1 LLSLIPAMNYSGLG
15 ALICR
20 SMFRLNDITLVQFR
34 NYVQQSF
41 HFSERV
47 IGICGQNGT
56 GKTNLLDAIYYLSFS
71 KSYFSRPDAQNVH
84 HGSAGLRIQGQ
95 YSLEEKKMTVTAIVR
110 ETGKKELQLDGEPY
124 KKFSDHIGTIPV
136 VMIAPDDIELISGP
150 GEERRKFLDT
160 LISQLD
166 HAYLQ
171 QLINYQK
178 ILQQR
183 NSLLKQAGESGH
195 IDETL
200 LSILNDQ
207 LSDSGSFLYE
217 TRKTF
222 LASLLPLA
230 FTIYERIA
238 GKSDEL
244 SLAYFSPLATNHF
257 KDLLQNNRA
266 KDFALQRTSSGIHR
280 DDIVLSMGNELFKS
294 EASQG
299 QRKSL
304 LFALK
309 LAEWQILKE
318 KKGFTPILLLDD
330 VFEKLDD
337 TRMSQLL
344 QWVCSE
350 SDGQVFITDTH
361 PERLK
366 QQLTGTK
373 AAFQMI
379 TL

>member
-1 LLSLIPAMNYSGLG
+1 MLSLIPAMNYSGSG

-20 SMFRLNDITLVQFR
+20 FMFRLTEITLVQFR
-34 NYVQQSF
+34 NYPQASF
-41 HFSERV
+41 RFDERIV
-47 IGICGQNGT
+47 GICGQNGT

-71 KSYFSRPDAQNVH
+71 RSYFSRPDAQNVH
-84 HGSAGLRIQGQ
+84 HGSSGLRIQGQ
-95 YSLEEKKMTVTAIVR
+95 YILEEKKVSVTAIVR
-110 ETGKKELQLDGEPY
+110 ETGKKELQLDGEAY
-124 KKFSDHIGTIPV
+124 KKFSDHIGKMPV
-136 VMIAPDDIELISGP
+136 VMIAPDDVELISGP
-150 GEERRKFLDT
+150 SEERRKFLDT
-160 LISQLD
+160 LLSQLN
-166 HAYLQ
+166 HSYLQ

-183 NSLLKQAGESGH
+183 NSLLKQAAEQGTV
-195 IDETL
+195 DETL

-207 LSDSGSFLYE
+207 LTESGTSIYE
-217 TRKTF
+217 TRKDF
-222 LASLLPLA
+222 LTTLLPLA

-238 GKSDEL
+238 GKSDGLTLE
-244 SLAYFSPLATNHF
+244 YYSPLLTTDFKELLQMNRN
-257 KDLLQNNRA
+257 KDL
-266 KDFALQRTSSGIHR
+266 ALQRTSSGIHR
-280 DDIVLSMGNELFKS
+280 DDIILSMGDQLFKS

-344 QWVCSE
+344 QWVCAE

-361 PERLK
+361 PERLQ
-366 QQLTGTK
+366 QQLTGTN
-373 AAFQMI
+373 AAFQMVA
-379 TL
+379 L

>member
-1 LLSLIPAMNYSGLG
+1 MLSLIPAMNNSGLG

-20 SMFRLNDITLVQFR
+20 LMFRLSEMTLVQFR
-34 NYVQQSF
+34 NYLQQSF
-41 HFSERV
+41 HFKERIV
-47 IGICGQNGT
+47 GICGQNGT

-71 KSYFSRPDAQNVH
+71 RSYFTRPDAQNVH
-84 HGSAGLRIQGQ
+84 HGSSGLRIQGH
-95 YSLEEKKMTVTAIVR
+95 YIREEKTMSVTAIVR

-124 KKFSDHIGTIPV
+124 KKFSDHIGKMPV
-136 VMIAPDDIELISGP
+136 VMIAPDDVELISGP

-160 LISQLD
+160 LLSQLD
-166 HAYLQ
+166 HSYLQ

-183 NSLLKQAGESGH
+183 NSLLKQAAESGH
-195 IDETL
+195 VDETL

-207 LSDSGSFLYE
+207 LCDSGNFLYHA
-217 TRKTF
+217 RKDF
-222 LASLLPLA
+222 LTSLLPLA

-238 GKSDEL
+238 GKSDSL
-244 SLAYFSPLATNHF
+244 SLAYYSPLSSNDF
-257 KDLLQNNRA
+257 KELLQINRA
-266 KDFALQRTSSGIHR
+266 KDLALQRTSSGIHR
-280 DDIVLSMGNELFKS
+280 DDIILSMGDQLFKS

-337 TRMSQLL
+337 ARMSQLL
-344 QWVCSE
+344 QWVCTE

-373 AAFQMI
+373 VPFQMI

>member
-1 LLSLIPAMNYSGLG
+1 
-15 ALICR
+15 
-20 SMFRLNDITLVQFR
+20 MFHLNEIALVQFR
-34 NYVQQSF
+34 NYLQATF
-41 HFSERV
+41 RFDERIV
-47 IGICGQNGT
+47 GISGQNGT

-71 KSYFSRPDAQNVH
+71 RSYFARPDAQNVH
-84 HGSAGLRIQGQ
+84 HGSTGLRIQGQ
-95 YSLEEKKMTVTAIVR
+95 YSLEEKKISVTAIVR
-110 ETGKKELQLDGEPY
+110 ETGKKELQLDGEVY
-124 KKFSDHIGTIPV
+124 KKFSDHIGKMPV
-136 VMIAPDDIELISGP
+136 VMIAPDDVELISGP

-160 LISQLD
+160 LLSQLD
-166 HAYLQ
+166 HSYLQ

-183 NSLLKQAGESGH
+183 NSLLKQAVEQGTV
-195 IDETL
+195 DETL

-207 LSDSGSFLYE
+207 LSESGTYIYE
-217 TRKTF
+217 TRKEFLITF
-222 LASLLPLA
+222 LPLA

-238 GKSDEL
+238 GKSDGL
-244 SLAYFSPLATNHF
+244 SLEYFSPLLSSGF
-257 KDLLQNNRA
+257 KDILLMNRT
-266 KDFALQRTSSGIHR
+266 KDMVLQRTSSGIHR
-280 DDIVLSMGNELFKS
+280 DDILLSMGDQLFKS

-309 LAEWQILKE
+309 LAEWQILKD

-344 QWVCSE
+344 QWVCKE

-361 PERLK
+361 PERLRL
-366 QQLTGTK
+366 QLTGTK
-373 AAFQMI
+373 VTFQMVV
-379 TL
+379 L

>member
-1 LLSLIPAMNYSGLG
+1 
-15 ALICR
+15 
-20 SMFRLNDITLVQFR
+20 MFRLNDIALVQFR
-34 NYVQQSF
+34 NYLQSSF
-41 HFSERV
+41 RFQERI

-71 KSYFSRPDAQNVH
+71 RSYFARPDAQNVH
-84 HGSAGLRIQGQ
+84 HGSSGLRIQGL
-95 YSLEEKKMTVTAIVR
+95 YTLEGKAISVTAIVR

-124 KKFSDHIGTIPV
+124 KKFSDHIGKMPV
-136 VMIAPDDIELISGP
+136 VMIAPDDVELISGP
-150 GEERRKFLDT
+150 SEERRRFLDT
-160 LISQLD
+160 LLSQLD
-166 HAYLQ
+166 HSYLQ

-183 NSLLKQAGESGH
+183 NSLLKQAVEQGSV
-195 IDETL
+195 DETL

-207 LSDSGSFLYE
+207 LSESGTLIYE
-217 TRKTF
+217 TRKAF
-222 LASLLPLA
+222 LATLLPLA

-238 GKSDEL
+238 GKSDGLILE
-244 SLAYFSPLATNHF
+244 YYSPLLTTDFKELLHINRN
-257 KDLLQNNRA
+257 KDL
-266 KDFALQRTSSGIHR
+266 ALQRTSSGIHR
-280 DDIVLSMGNELFKS
+280 DDIILSMGGQLFKS

-344 QWVCSE
+344 QWVCTE

-361 PERLK
+361 PERLE

-373 AAFQMI
+373 VPFQMV